1 MSASTPLLVKR
12 AIFTLARDR
21 KLPGVLTVNGSQIQW
36 AANDPT
42 ESQPHYIDIKAVSG
56 GQSVHSSWHWLDSN
70 RLLKAPRALQ
80 HTLATPCVS
89 ADSLQ
94 RAKGKPL
101 LRIPTKDRPSVFEF
115 ESEADR
121 DQAVDIIT
129 PLVKSAQEKGK
140 GLANGASTGAK
151 AAQGPHAELKK
162 AVLAAD
168 R

>member
-1 MSASTPLLVKR
+1 MATSC
-12 AIFTLARDR
+12 
-21 KLPGVLTVNGSQIQW
+21 VN
-36 AANDPT
+36 
-42 ESQPHYIDIKAVSG
+42 
-56 GQSVHSSWHWLDSN
+56 
-70 RLLKAPRALQ
+70 
-80 HTLATPCVS
+80 

-101 LRIPTKDRPSVFEF
+101 LRIPSKERPSVFEF

-129 PLVKSAQEKGK
+129 PLVKSAHEKGK
-140 GLANGASTGAK
+140 GLANGASSAAK
-151 AAQGPHAELKK
+151 AAQGPHTELKK